1 MENKTVSAIHLYKL
15 LELAIAP
22 PPSPAPTKKLVPNL
36 KYKSYTIR
44 KIRQKSPSKIEPI
57 QIFLAVVGRVRL
69 AN

>member
-22 PPSPAPTKKLVPNL
+22 PPPPAPTKKLVPNL

>member
-1 MENKTVSAIHLYKL
+1 MENKTVSAIHLYQL

-22 PPSPAPTKKLVPNL
+22 PTKKLVPNP
-36 KYKSYTIR
+36 KYKSYIIR

-57 QIFLAVVGRVRL
+57 QIFLAVLVGRVRL